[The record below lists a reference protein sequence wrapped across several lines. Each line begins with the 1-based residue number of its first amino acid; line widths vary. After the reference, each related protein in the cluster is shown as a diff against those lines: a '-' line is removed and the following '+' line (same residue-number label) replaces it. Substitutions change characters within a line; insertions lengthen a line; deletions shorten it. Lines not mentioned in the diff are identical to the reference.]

1 MEAEDLISTLGWF
14 LPAVAISSNALV
26 IYLIVAK
33 QRLCKKLYWLIL
45 SLTTAEFLVGLRTYY
60 FSYFGFFTRK
70 DRC

>member
-1 MEAEDLISTLGWF
+1 MKGEDLISTLGWF
-14 LPAVAISSNALV
+14 LPAVAISSNTLV

-45 SLTTAEFLVGLRTYY
+45 SLTTADFLLGLRTYY